1 MREETRYIIQEAKQK
16 ALIDDMIKER
26 TIEFD
31 KYFKDSGKIEKQ
43 TKRFYDGRTGYSAF
57 FDKPEDYV
65 PLPTARQLQ
74 IKNDMSKYKF
84 NEDQKEK
91 IIKWKTL

>member
-1 MREETRYIIQEAKQK
+1 MKEETRYIIQEAKQK
-16 ALIDDMIKER
+16 AVIDDMMKER
-26 TIEFD
+26 IIEFD
-31 KYFKDSGKIEKQ
+31 TYFKDSGKIEKQ
-43 TKRFYDGRTGYSAF
+43 TKRFYDGRTGYSDF

-65 PLPTARQLQ
+65 PSPTAKQLQ